1 MPTIQELERKIRSVR
16 REVRNLT
23 VMAMDSSQPPDQLA
37 LIKQLMIAI
46 WFAAVWFVLFGP
58 KPRAFQCVF
67 DLAVLGFHFP

>member
-1 MPTIQELERKIRSVR
+1 
-16 REVRNLT
+16 
-23 VMAMDSSQPPDQLA
+23 MAMDSSQRPDQLA

-58 KPRAFQCVF
+58 KPRAFQWVF